1 MRVSSVATSTCSVL
15 GSCST
20 CRRSIGG
27 VVKLYKAQL
36 SSDAVKRANLSS
48 RKRERI
54 KLPNYDDISGTKD
67 MFHVREFLR
76 HPSGIQSI
84 LNTSALQTYYSI
96 DSNTYRCILPR
107 LQLFNFQ
114 VSPELDLQVTPTTK
128 YCLVEMLSCKF
139 EGSEIVERQNEHFS
153 ASMTNTI
160 TWDTRDFDSYLNVDV
175 RLNLSLEIY
184 TKPFSLLPVSAV
196 ETPGNLRAL
205 ISCRMMQALVDR
217 LVPLLLQQLLQD
229 YDKWVKQQCRNLPED
244 RVPN

>member
-1 MRVSSVATSTCSVL
+1 MRASSVGTSTCSVL
-15 GSCST
+15 GFPSCST
-20 CRRSIGG
+20 CRRNIG
-27 VVKLYKAQL
+27 VIKLHKAQL
-36 SSDAVKRANLSS
+36 SSSSDDVKRANLSS

-67 MFHVREFLR
+67 TFHIRDFLR
-76 HPSGIQSI
+76 HPSGIESI
-84 LNTSALQTYYSI
+84 LNTSALQSYYSL

-107 LQLFNFQ
+107 LQLLNFE
-114 VSPELDLQVTPTTK
+114 VAPELDLQVTPTSK
-128 YCLVEMLSCKF
+128 DCLVEMLSCKF

-160 TWDTRDFDSYLNVDV
+160 TWDTRDSDSYLNVDV

-196 ETPGNLRAL
+196 ETPGNL
-205 ISCRMMQALVDR
+205 MMQALVDR

-229 YDKWVKQQCRNLPED
+229 YDKWVKQQRQNLPED
-244 RVPN
+244 LVPN